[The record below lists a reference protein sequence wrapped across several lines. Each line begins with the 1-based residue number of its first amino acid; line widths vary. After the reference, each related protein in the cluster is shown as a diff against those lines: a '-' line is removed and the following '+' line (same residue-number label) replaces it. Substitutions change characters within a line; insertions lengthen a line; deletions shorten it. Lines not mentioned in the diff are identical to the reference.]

1 MNSLILTAA
10 VRFLMPILLMFS
22 LFLLFRGHHLP
33 GGGFVGGL
41 VAAAAFSL
49 YAIAYDVNTA
59 LKLLRI
65 NPLYLIASGLIL
77 SLGSALLALFRGQKF
92 FTGLWSDYSVPA
104 LGKIGTPVF
113 FDIGVYFVVLGAG
126 LMIILTLAEE

>member
-1 MNSLILTAA
+1 MKSLILSAA

-41 VAAAAFSL
+41 VATAAFSL
-49 YAIAYDVNTA
+49 YAIAYDVSTA

-77 SLGSALLALFRGQKF
+77 SLGSALLALFMGQNF
-92 FTGLWSDYSVPA
+92 FTGLWSTLSVPA
-104 LGKIGTPVF
+104 LGKVGTPVF

-126 LMIILTLAEE
+126 LTIIFTLAEE

>member
-49 YAIAYDVNTA
+49 YAIAYDVTAA

-77 SLGSALLALFRGQKF
+77 SLGSALTAVFMRQEF
-92 FTGLWSDYSVPA
+92 FTGLWLNRSVPI
-104 LGKIGTPVF
+104 LGKVGTPVF

-126 LMIILTLAEE
+126 LTIIFTLAEE

>member
-49 YAIAYDVNTA
+49 YAIAYDVNAA

-77 SLGSALLALFRGQKF
+77 SLGSALLALFTGQEF
-92 FTGLWSDYSVPA
+92 FTGLWSARSVPA
-104 LGKIGTPVF
+104 LGKVGTPVV
-113 FDIGVYFVVLGAG
+113 FDIGVYLVVLGAG
-126 LMIILTLAEE
+126 LTIIFTLAEE